1 LLVSSS
7 SGLIIAF
14 VVVVWA
20 AYFIPL
26 ALRRYDEASKNASVE
41 TAGGLSRV
49 IARTTRKPAPAD
61 RTMTDQT
68 PTDQTPMDHTP
79 MDQSR
84 AQAAATS
91 PAPRART
98 ADRPAARR
106 AARRRRRTL
115 LTLLALTAIVGGLAG
130 FGVIA
135 PYFVAGPAAL
145 VVAWLVACRVQVRRE
160 RGVVRSAPVR
170 REDVRDSAVGDE
182 QPRASRLVKIRTKL
196 AAVKLPAPRLSA
208 AKPAR
213 SAPAKAKAKAKAKA
227 ADEEDTVIVSG
238 QFEDIDPGRKHE
250 MESVPLEVD
259 ALDDQVVIAVPSIS
273 TAGEALWDPLPVT
286 LPTYVTK
293 PRAGRTVRTIDFS
306 QPHTWTSG
314 HIEGEDVVLPKRDDD
329 TGEQR
334 RAVGH

>member
-1 LLVSSS
+1 S

-41 TAGGLSRV
+41 TTGGLSRV
-49 IARTTRKPAPAD
+49 ISRTRPQTATPAPVVADSADQPAAPERRVVTPAARTI
-61 RTMTDQT
+61 
-68 PTDQTPMDHTP
+68 
-79 MDQSR
+79 
-84 AQAAATS
+84 
-91 PAPRART
+91 
-98 ADRPAARR
+98 DRPAARL

-115 LTLLALTAIVGGLAG
+115 LTLLAVTAVVGGLAG
-130 FGVIA
+130 FAVIA
-135 PYFVAGPAAL
+135 PAYVAAPVAL

-160 RGVVRSAPVR
+160 RGVAAVNAPGVPKADKAPKASRTTKVRARLASAKLPSAKLDRSAP
-170 REDVRDSAVGDE
+170 
-182 QPRASRLVKIRTKL
+182 T
-196 AAVKLPAPRLSA
+196 
-208 AKPAR
+208 
-213 SAPAKAKAKAKAKA
+213 KAKTKVKTKTKAKKA

-238 QFEDIDPGRKHE
+238 QFEDVDPGRKHV
-250 MESVPLEVD
+250 MEDVALEAD

-314 HIEGEDVVLPKRDDD
+314 HIEGQNVELPRRDDD
-329 TGEQR
+329 TGEER